1 MSRLPALL
9 VTHGQVGDA
18 LLRAAERIVGPLE
31 GVSVL
36 SNEGLSRDTLTQAVR
51 ERVRAFGTD
60 GGVLFVDVAGGSC
73 AQAALLVAARE
84 APGPTPVLSGVNLP
98 MLLDFAHHRATLDA
112 RALAGRLRE
121 KGQAAVVLL
130 EPRPAPPSGGPGA

>member
-1 MSRLPALL
+1 MLPALL

-18 LLRAAERIVGPLE
+18 LLAAARTIVGPLE

-36 SNEGLSRDTLTQAVR
+36 SNEGLSRDGLAQAVR

-60 GGVLFVDVAGGSC
+60 GGLLFVDVAGGSC

-84 APGPTPVLSGVNLP
+84 APGPTPVISGVNLP
-98 MLLDFAHHRATLDA
+98 MLLDFAHHRGELDA
-112 RALAGRLRE
+112 RALAMRLKD
-121 KGQAAVVLL
+121 KGQAAVVVL
-130 EPRPAPPSGGPGA
+130 EPRVPPRSPEA